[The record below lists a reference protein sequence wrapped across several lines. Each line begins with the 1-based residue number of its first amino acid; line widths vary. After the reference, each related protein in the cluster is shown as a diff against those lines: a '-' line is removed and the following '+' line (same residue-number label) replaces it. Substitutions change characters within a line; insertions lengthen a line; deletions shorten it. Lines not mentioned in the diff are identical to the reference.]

1 LAETSPAQRQR
12 RLLVMMHPPIA
23 CEHSTLAQASYHH
36 HYCSKRTAQCAGRDM
51 ASSGKLGG
59 STASSLDTTAP
70 QDHARDIHPTHARDR
85 RWIEPEEP
93 TIPGFP
99 RDQRNRRPA
108 CQARQISILVE
119 IERPCETEP
128 DRARP
133 KEPAGASTQKQPCT
147 YKLTA

>member
-70 QDHARDIHPTHARDR
+70 
-85 RWIEPEEP
+85 
-93 TIPGFP
+93 P
-99 RDQRNRRPA
+99 RTGYSPNHTRATAGGSSRRNRRSPVFPETRGTA
-108 CQARQISILVE
+108 DQLVRQGRFRSWLRSRDRAKQNRIERGQKSQQEQARRSSH
-119 IERPCETEP
+119 
-128 DRARP
+128 AR
-133 KEPAGASTQKQPCT
+133 TN
-147 YKLTA
+147 